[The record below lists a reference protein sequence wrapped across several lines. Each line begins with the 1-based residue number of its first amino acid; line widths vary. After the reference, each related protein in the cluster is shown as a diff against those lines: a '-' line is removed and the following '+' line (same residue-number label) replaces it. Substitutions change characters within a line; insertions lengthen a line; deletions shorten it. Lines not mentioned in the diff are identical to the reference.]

1 MGEIKVRFLGSGD
14 AFGSSGRFQTCI
26 HIHSDGPNPARL
38 LMDCGASSL
47 VAMNRFGVRTS
58 DIDVILL
65 SHLHGDHFGGLPF
78 FILESRYVS
87 KREKPLVVA
96 GPPGL
101 EARIHDAIEVLYPGS
116 TQAQLPFALKFIEL
130 EDKVAT
136 SIGPVAVIPYA
147 VEHPSGAPSYALR
160 VSYEDKVLAFSGDT
174 AWTDSLVRAASGAD
188 LFICECNFWEKEG
201 GHHLDYGTLMD
212 HRAELGCH
220 RLILTHMGEEML
232 RRLPD
237 LDLEGATDGQNY
249 VL

>member
-1 MGEIKVRFLGSGD
+1 
-14 AFGSSGRFQTCI
+14 
-26 HIHSDGPNPARL
+26 
-38 LMDCGASSL
+38 
-47 VAMNRFGVRTS
+47 
-58 DIDVILL
+58 
-65 SHLHGDHFGGLPF
+65 
-78 FILESRYVS
+78 
-87 KREKPLVVA
+87 
-96 GPPGL
+96 
-101 EARIHDAIEVLYPGS
+101 
-116 TQAQLPFALKFIEL
+116 
-130 EDKVAT
+130 
-136 SIGPVAVIPYA
+136 VIPYA